1 MGPSLP
7 LIDPIFVENE
17 IKARKWQDVGIKK
30 EMVVR
35 LSKSS
40 STSWV
45 PRILATYP
53 PTPTI
58 LRLTHPPFCTYRL
71 ELIGEF
77 HLQQFK
83 NSDKPTNL
91 SMNETE
97 MEKKFAIFT
106 TLYDRKKRLVKLR
119 TSIL

>member
-1 MGPSLP
+1 M
-7 LIDPIFVENE
+7 
-17 IKARKWQDVGIKK
+17 ARCGNK
-30 EMVVR
+30 ERNGRNLNLFQVVR

-91 SMNETE
+91 SMNG
-97 MEKKFAIFT
+97 K
-106 TLYDRKKRLVKLR
+106 
-119 TSIL
+119 